1 MALAHRTIGA
11 PWPQESAS
19 FFSEFFD
26 RPTLAAW
33 PLENGR
39 SRLYMWKYKNWSTY
53 MCDTWL
59 ERSWKEEQTLQKN
72 ICSKIN
78 FKGSKVEK
86 RFFNFS
92 FLMLP
97 GHIKKSSACSRN
109 AQWWQKTRQNVCRN
123 VLYTIKTNREWN
135 TTNWSV
141 YGPLHSQSRI
151 WQKLAFGCYGEHFL
165 RIIHNHRLKYNI
177 LYMIINLN
185 FF

>member
-1 MALAHRTIGA
+1 MIYIGQSHDQGYQSVSQA
-11 PWPQESAS
+11 PKIRIQRSAS
-19 FFSEFFD
+19 YCLYFVTDVLRNIHPKYTVRAICSFSANNIFKNSPF
-26 RPTLAAW
+26 RPYL
-33 PLENGR
+33 
-39 SRLYMWKYKNWSTY
+39 WKHKFWCID
-53 MCDTWL
+53 MCDTWM

-78 FKGSKVEK
+78 FKESKVEK

-123 VLYTIKTNREWN
+123 VLCTIKTNREWN

-151 WQKLAFGCYGEHFL
+151 
-165 RIIHNHRLKYNI
+165 
-177 LYMIINLN
+177 
-185 FF
+185 